1 MPGFD
6 GTGPRGAG
14 PMTGGARGYCNA
26 DRAVGSANM
35 PRGRG
40 YGRGYG
46 RGFRRGYGA
55 GGYPPPAAPYYGGT
69 DSQPSIPRAEAD
81 SLKETLNAINER
93 LSALEKKISS

>member
-6 GTGPRGAG
+6 GTGPQGAG
-14 PMTGGARGYCNA
+14 PMTGGARGYCNT
-26 DRAVGSANM
+26 DRAVGSVSM
-35 PRGRG
+35 PRGGG

-55 GGYPPPAAPYYGGT
+55 PPAAPYYGGT
-69 DSQPSIPRAEAD
+69 GAQPAMPGAEAD

-93 LSALEKKISS
+93 LSALEKKISA

>member
-46 RGFRRGYGA
+46 EVSGGVMVPEATRRRQRRIMA
-55 GGYPPPAAPYYGGT
+55 EQTPSRPYQG
-69 DSQPSIPRAEAD
+69 
-81 SLKETLNAINER
+81 LKQIL
-93 LSALEKKISS
+93 